1 MKCSLPLRDR
11 DQDSR
16 FLLSHFQ
23 ESGHLCKK
31 KQFFKYFRISCAR
44 MVLKYLQSL
53 PAHVLRL
60 MSHCFF
66 PLKLYRLLLYTNH
79 CQTIPMCTSCVFP
92 AVNTITETNWIQSHT
107 NFQVN
112 IGLLPF
118 FARWRLFQYFFSW
131 IYYGVITANLR
142 NSSLL
147 IIVWCFWN
155 MFWSVQ
161 VSCSTNLFCRMNL
174 FFSVQF

>member
-1 MKCSLPLRDR
+1 MIEHYLNFREMFSPFAWPRPRFQISFMSFSRERSPL
-11 DQDSR
+11 Q
-16 FLLSHFQ
+16 
-23 ESGHLCKK
+23 KK
-31 KQFFKYFRISCAR
+31 KNSLNISRISCAR

-112 IGLLPF
+112 ISDFCHSLRAEGCFNIF
-118 FARWRLFQYFFSW
+118 FLEF
-131 IYYGVITANLR
+131 ITAWLR
-142 NSSLL
+142 P
-147 IIVWCFWN
+147 IWEIVLYW
-155 MFWSVQ
+155 
-161 VSCSTNLFCRMNL
+161 
-174 FFSVQF
+174 